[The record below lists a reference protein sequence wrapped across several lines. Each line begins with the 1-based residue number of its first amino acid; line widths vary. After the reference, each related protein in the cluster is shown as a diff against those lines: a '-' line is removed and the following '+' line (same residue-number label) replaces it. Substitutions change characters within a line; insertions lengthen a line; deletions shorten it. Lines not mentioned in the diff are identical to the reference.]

1 MKIEINSAQI
11 QHKMAKE
18 DIAKYEFKKGVS
30 GNPKGRKKGVKNR
43 STIIK
48 ELFNS
53 IGVLNDYDFD
63 QLQSKFP
70 HITNDMSIEYLMTLV
85 QVNNAIFKGDL
96 RAYKVL
102 NDSLYGTI
110 TKELNRE
117 REEQELFSIKKEDFD
132 LSVLSTDEL
141 KILLK
146 AFETGED

>member
-1 MKIEINSAQI
+1 
-11 QHKMAKE
+11 MANNDNLKP
-18 DIAKYEFKKGVS
+18 FKKGVS

-53 IGVLNDYDFD
+53 IGVLNDYDFN

-117 REEQELFSIKKEDFD
+117 REDQELFSIKKEDFD

>member
-1 MKIEINSAQI
+1 
-11 QHKMAKE
+11 MANNDNLKP
-18 DIAKYEFKKGVS
+18 FKKGVS

>member
-1 MKIEINSAQI
+1 
-11 QHKMAKE
+11 MANNDNLKP
-18 DIAKYEFKKGVS
+18 FKKGVS

-146 AFETGED
+146 AFELGED

>member
-1 MKIEINSAQI
+1 
-11 QHKMAKE
+11 MANNNNLKP
-18 DIAKYEFKKGVS
+18 FKKGVS
-30 GNPKGRKKGVKNR
+30 GNPKGRKKGVRNR
-43 STIIK
+43 SSIIK
-48 ELFNS
+48 ELFDS
-53 IGVLNDYDFD
+53 IGVLNDYDFN

-102 NDSLYGTI
+102 NDSLYGTT

-117 REEQELFSIKKEDFD
+117 RDEQELFSIKKEDFD

-146 AFETGED
+146 AFEPEED

>member
-1 MKIEINSAQI
+1 
-11 QHKMAKE
+11 MANNENLKP
-18 DIAKYEFKKGVS
+18 FKKGVS

-146 AFETGED
+146 AFELGED

>member
-1 MKIEINSAQI
+1 
-11 QHKMAKE
+11 MANNENLKP
-18 DIAKYEFKKGVS
+18 FKKGVS

-146 AFETGED
+146 AFEPGED